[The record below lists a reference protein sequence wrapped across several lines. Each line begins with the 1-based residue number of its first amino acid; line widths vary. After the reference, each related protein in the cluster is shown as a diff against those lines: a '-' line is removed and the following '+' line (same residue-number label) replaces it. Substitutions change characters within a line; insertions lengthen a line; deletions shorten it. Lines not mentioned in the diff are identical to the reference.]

1 AIATALVSVGLLV
14 FATQSALPLLSFAY
28 FLRGGVFSAWALF
41 LAAMGKV
48 APAHLRSRGFSTMEI
63 VGGSAMS
70 LGPVIAAQ
78 LWRIDPTSPLI
89 VSATL
94 AAVMVAV
101 LVVIIRREPG
111 PANPATAEVITVA
124 GDS

>member
-1 AIATALVSVGLLV
+1 
-14 FATQSALPLLSFAY
+14 LLSFAY

-48 APAHLRSRGFSTMEI
+48 APAHLRSRGFSIMEI

-70 LGPVIAAQ
+70 LGPVVAAQ
-78 LWRIDPTSPLI
+78 LWRIDPRSPLV

-94 AAVMVAV
+94 AATMVVV
-101 LVVIIRREPG
+101 LVVILRRESRSNE
-111 PANPATAEVITVA
+111 PAQKTEGLPVA
-124 GDS
+124 DDI